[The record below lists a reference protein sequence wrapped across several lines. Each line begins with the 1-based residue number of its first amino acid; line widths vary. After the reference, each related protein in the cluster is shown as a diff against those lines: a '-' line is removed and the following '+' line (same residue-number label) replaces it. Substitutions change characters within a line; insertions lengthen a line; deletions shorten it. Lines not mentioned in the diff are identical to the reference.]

1 MNLLIEEKIMVLISL
16 DVLLD
21 TVNDFLSRMNI
32 IKYKKVN
39 VDTNLIDNDLL
50 DSLSIV
56 HFVIFLEEVLKREI
70 PIGDFELNSIKTISA
85 IYDNYVLE

>member
-1 MNLLIEEKIMVLISL
+1 MVLISL